1 MGRKSITKMTYD
13 QLQNE
18 RDTNALAKEQLRN
31 QCESETDNKVL
42 LDLNQQILALAQRNE
57 RLVKQQLVL
66 MKAQLLEQ
74 SVAQPEPEPEQITVS
89 TTGKLKE
96 PIDMSIEEL
105 RAEIEANTARC
116 DELEKQKNSPD
127 IDIPINAEQELRK
140 LSNRTKK
147 LCEQEISLLKH
158 EMSIL
163 KRRN

>member
-31 QCESETDNKVL
+31 QCESETDNKIL

-66 MKAQLLEQ
+66 MKAQVLEQ

-89 TTGKLKE
+89 TTEKLKK

-105 RAEIEANTARC
+105 RAEI
-116 DELEKQKNSPD
+116 
-127 IDIPINAEQELRK
+127 
-140 LSNRTKK
+140 
-147 LCEQEISLLKH
+147 
-158 EMSIL
+158 
-163 KRRN
+163 

>member
-31 QCESETDNKVL
+31 QCESETDNKIL

-57 RLVKQQLVL
+57 RFVKQQLVL
-66 MKAQLLEQ
+66 MKAQVLEQ

-89 TTGKLKE
+89 TTEKLKK

-105 RAEIEANTARC
+105 RAEI
-116 DELEKQKNSPD
+116 
-127 IDIPINAEQELRK
+127 
-140 LSNRTKK
+140 
-147 LCEQEISLLKH
+147 
-158 EMSIL
+158 
-163 KRRN
+163 